1 MKFGETIL
9 ALFIFVILSPITIS
23 CHGSGGSASGG
34 SASGS
39 ASGSGQ
45 TTDPETR
52 GSCIPIL
59 IICIT
64 DILSP
69 TATGINCDNDISIYW
84 AVVIIGGVMTAVLL
98 IAVIM
103 CMIFTGLADKGLG
116 VLIQYLS
123 GSARANGEHDI
134 QPQQEQPQH
143 EGIADISLFSLH
155 FSVTISHC
163 CTIKFQELNKQ
174 LGIILQSHNM
184 TVLKT
189 NKV

>member
-39 ASGSGQ
+39 GQ
-45 TTDPETR
+45 IMDPKTG
-52 GSCIPIL
+52 GSCILIL
-59 IICIT
+59 IICIM

-69 TATGINCDNDISIYW
+69 TATDINCDNDISIYW
-84 AVVIIGGVMTAVLL
+84 AAVIIGGVMTATLL

-103 CMIFTGLADKGLG
+103 CMIFTGIADKGLG

-155 FSVTISHC
+155 FSVTILHC
-163 CTIKFQELNKQ
+163 YTIKFQELNKQ
-174 LGIILQSHNM
+174 LGIILQSHSM
-184 TVLKT
+184 TVLKM